1 VEAKN
6 STEGNVDVE
15 GFPGHAQ
22 RNYGSQ
28 LCDICL
34 FKRRIIA
41 RDDLEHALYIIPVD
55 KFHEVFPKIK
65 KDEALV
71 YHGTEFPIGQ
81 EHQNTSSNA
90 LHQQFL
96 ITDNLHVS
104 FELLHG
110 QNFSIVSLHTIT
122 AALSEICFKSEE
134 RIASGFSFE
143 VLTRCSGGEDKLY
156 MDNIKVKLQSGN
168 RTLHLIFPIAVSLT
182 NTINLIY
189 Y

>member
-1 VEAKN
+1 MFWLKHLN
-6 STEGNVDVE
+6 LDIIKRIIPTLRSLT
-15 GFPGHAQ
+15 FFSCRISSLGHAQ

-55 KFHEVFPKIK
+55 KFHEVGNSSRLSVLTHYFSGMTNCMLPFYGNRFYLLIVTIFLLQVFPKIK

-110 QNFSIVSLHTIT
+110 QNFSIVSPHTVCC
-122 AALSEICFKSEE
+122 E
-134 RIASGFSFE
+134 
-143 VLTRCSGGEDKLY
+143 
-156 MDNIKVKLQSGN
+156 NQS
-168 RTLHLIFPIAVSLT
+168 I
-182 NTINLIY
+182 
-189 Y
+189 